1 MKKILF
7 ITPRNPFSGR
17 YSGDV
22 IRSKKFINYLKK
34 KYQITVLTSSKS
46 NSENNSTNLKF
57 INFKNENFVIKF
69 FFTLF
74 SILKLKPLQLGFFYS
89 SKIKNYVI
97 KNYQNFDIVF
107 CQSVRTAQ
115 YVLDLNINKKVLDM
129 GDLYSSNYLQTFRA
143 KNIFN
148 PIKLV
153 YFVESMLMKKY
164 ESLCLKKFNKIF
176 LFSKKEI
183 NSLKINNKKIQQI
196 NFGVDQIDRK
206 YKYDKRN
213 YKIIFI
219 GNINYLPNRI
229 ACENFIEKILPKIK
243 KIHSE
248 IQFHIIGEIS
258 KFDKFKWKRNES
270 VKIYGKVN
278 NIKSL
283 LPKTFCGL
291 ANLSISSGIQTK
303 LLTYMSYGIPSISS
317 RQVLQNFDAISSS
330 SLPSYKNE
338 QEIFQLILKLK
349 NNKKFSQKISNNS
362 FKIIKKFLWKNVL
375 KQLDKM

>member
-164 ESLCLKKFNKIF
+164 ESLCLKSFCF
-176 LFSKKEI
+176 QKK
-183 NSLKINNKKIQQI
+183 K
-196 NFGVDQIDRK
+196 
-206 YKYDKRN
+206 
-213 YKIIFI
+213 
-219 GNINYLPNRI
+219 
-229 ACENFIEKILPKIK
+229 
-243 KIHSE
+243 
-248 IQFHIIGEIS
+248 
-258 KFDKFKWKRNES
+258 
-270 VKIYGKVN
+270 
-278 NIKSL
+278 
-283 LPKTFCGL
+283 
-291 ANLSISSGIQTK
+291 
-303 LLTYMSYGIPSISS
+303 
-317 RQVLQNFDAISSS
+317 
-330 SLPSYKNE
+330 
-338 QEIFQLILKLK
+338 
-349 NNKKFSQKISNNS
+349 
-362 FKIIKKFLWKNVL
+362 
-375 KQLDKM
+375 